1 VLVVKQ
7 YSGIELMEKAPV
19 PYAILRLAVPMMIG
33 SIAQMIYNMTDT
45 FFIGQTND
53 PNMVAGISLSMPLF
67 MLTQGLGNIFAIGAS
82 SYMSRCL
89 GAKQMDEAKKTN
101 ATAFWVTFLLGIFL
115 TVVISFF
122 RDPVLHMI
130 GTSEVTFPY
139 ASSYFSIISSFISV
153 SMLGMCLGGAI
164 RSEGAATAAMIS
176 QMLGITIN
184 ILLDPLFILYFKWGV
199 AGAAWATIAG
209 MTAGSVYAVLFY
221 IRGKSALSIHP
232 RFFKPNKHMLRE
244 IFKIGIPA
252 AISNVVFTFAS
263 VVTNIT
269 AASYGDHVVAGSGIS
284 MRVTMLAFGLIMSL
298 GFGFAP
304 FAGFNYGARNL
315 KRLTAGLRITITY
328 TTSLALF
335 FMTIFFFFGRQMMMI
350 FIREERTIEAGSR
363 MMRAFL
369 IGLPTMGIQM
379 TIMSTFQALGK
390 PLQSTIINLGRQF
403 LVYLP
408 LLFILNRLFG
418 FTGFIYTQPIADII
432 TTTVAVLF
440 GISLFKNLRRSFD
453 SDGPGLAG
461 FPPRPEGPGFP
472 PPPEGAPEG
481 ESFPPRMA
489 E

>member
-1 VLVVKQ
+1 
-7 YSGIELMEKAPV
+7 MESAPV
-19 PYAILRLAVPMMIG
+19 PFAIVRLAVPMMVG

-67 MLTQGLGNIFAIGAS
+67 MLSQGLGNIFAIGAS

-101 ATAFWVTFLLGIFL
+101 ATAFWVTFMMGILLTG
-115 TVVISFF
+115 VISLF
-122 RDPVLHMI
+122 REPALHII

-139 ASSYFSIISSFISV
+139 ANSYFTIISMFMSV
-153 SMLGMCLGGAI
+153 AMLGMCLGGSI
-164 RSEGAATAAMIS
+164 RSEGASTTAMVS
-176 QMLGITIN
+176 MMLGIIIN
-184 ILLDPLFILYFKWGV
+184 IILDPIFILYFNWGV
-199 AGAAWATIAG
+199 AGAAWATVAG
-209 MTAGSVYAVLFY
+209 QTAGAIYAVFFY
-221 IRGKSALSIHP
+221 VRGKSVLSIHP
-232 RFFKPNKHMLRE
+232 RFFKPNPRMLRE

-263 VVTNIT
+263 VVTNVT

-315 KRLTAGLRITITY
+315 KRLTAGLRITIIY

-335 FMTIFFFFGRQMMMI
+335 FMTVFFFFGRQMMMF

-369 IGLPTMGIQM
+369 LGLPTMGVQM

-390 PLQSTIINLGRQF
+390 PVQSTVINLGRQF

-408 LLFILNRLFG
+408 LLFILNHFFG

-440 GISLFKNLRRSFD
+440 SISLFKNLHKTFNDPASALR
-453 SDGPGLAG
+453 
-461 FPPRPEGPGFP
+461 PPMP
-472 PPPEGAPEG
+472 PPPMDPA
-481 ESFPPRMA
+481 
-489 E
+489 

>member
-1 VLVVKQ
+1 VKQ
-7 YSGIELMEKAPV
+7 YSGIELMGKAPV
-19 PYAILRLAVPMMIG
+19 PYAIVRLAVPMMLG
-33 SIAQMIYNMTDT
+33 SVAQMIYNMTDT

-89 GAKQMDEAKKTN
+89 GAKRLDEAKKTN
-101 ATAFWVTFLLGIFL
+101 ATAFWVTFLLGIVL
-115 TVVISFF
+115 TLLITVF
-122 RDPVLHMI
+122 RDPVLRMI

-139 ASSYFSIISSFISV
+139 ASSYFTIISSFTSV

-164 RSEGAATAAMIS
+164 RSEGASTAAMLS
-176 QMLGITIN
+176 QMLGIIVN
-184 ILLDPLFILYFKWGV
+184 IILDPIFILYFKWGV
-199 AGAAWATIAG
+199 AGAAWATIGG
-209 MTAGSVYAVLFY
+209 MTVGSAYAILFY
-221 IRGKSALSIHP
+221 VRGKSALSIHP
-232 RFFKPNKHMLRE
+232 RFFKPNRQMLRE

-269 AASYGDHVVAGSGIS
+269 AASYGDHVVAGSGIA

-315 KRLTAGLRITITY
+315 ERLTSGLKTTIVY
-328 TTSLALF
+328 TTTLALF
-335 FMTIFFFFGRQMMMI
+335 FMAVFFFFGRQMIQI

-408 LLFILNRLFG
+408 LLFIMNRLFG

-432 TTTVAVLF
+432 TTAVAVLF
-440 GISLFKNLRRSFD
+440 SLSLFKNLRRSFAGSAPVA
-453 SDGPGLAG
+453 SDT
-461 FPPRPEGPGFP
+461 PRSET
-472 PPPEGAPEG
+472 A
-481 ESFPPRMA
+481 S
-489 E
+489 